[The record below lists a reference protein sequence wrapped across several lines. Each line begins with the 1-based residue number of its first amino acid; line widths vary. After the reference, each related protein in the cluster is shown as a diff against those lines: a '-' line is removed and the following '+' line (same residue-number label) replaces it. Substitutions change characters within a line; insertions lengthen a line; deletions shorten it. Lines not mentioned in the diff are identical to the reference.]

1 MSADTNVHHGLLHE
15 VDPPLLAAPDR
26 EIRVLGRVPAG
37 ATDAEAEHHLELA
50 ATEVRRRAVQTV
62 GAAKAGHLGG
72 EFSITDTLVTLYLDV
87 MNISPEQV
95 DAGDPER
102 DRLILSKGHAANALY
117 TALAVGGYLHPE
129 ALRTFLQEGSNWEAF
144 MTAAHRGLSNLT
156 AVIDRNRLQQGARV
170 ADTNDLEPLADKLV
184 AFGCF
189 LSARAM
195 EQIKADVAYSEHNVK
210 LVAQSPGV
218 AYGDLGPTH
227 HSIEDFAWMRTIPG
241 LTVVAPVDPVETAQV
256 IAWAAGHEGPA
267 YIRVSRMAVP
277 AVYPEGYQFVPGKA
291 VTLREGT
298 AATIIA
304 TGTTV
309 ARALAAADLL
319 AADGVEVRVLAM
331 PTIKPLA
338 EAAVVAAAA
347 ETGGVVTVEEAL
359 VTGLGGAVAEVLAEQ
374 HPAPLRR
381 IGFRDEFAITGTAE
395 WLLDRVGASP
405 EGIAATVRE
414 LA

>member
-129 ALRTFLQEGSNWEAF
+129 ALRTFLQSESMLNGHPARNKIAAVEANTGPLGHGLPIAVGTAIAAVLDGSKRRTFVLLGDGELQEGSNWEAF
-144 MTAAHRGLSNLT
+144 MTAAHRGLSSLT

-184 AFGCF
+184 AFGWEV
-189 LSARAM
+189 R
-195 EQIKADVAYSEHNVK
+195 E
-210 LVAQSPGV
+210 
-218 AYGDLGPTH
+218 
-227 HSIEDFAWMRTIPG
+227 
-241 LTVVAPVDPVETAQV
+241 VDGND
-256 IAWAAGHEGPA
+256 IAALRPA
-267 YIRVSRMAVP
+267 LR
-277 AVYPEGYQFVPGKA
+277 VPGSDRPVA
-291 VTLREGT
+291 
-298 AATIIA
+298 IIA
-304 TGTTV
+304 HTDKGFPVSYMRDNV
-309 ARALAAADLL
+309 AWHHKVPTAEQVGIALAEL
-319 AADGVEVRVLAM
+319 DGILGRL
-331 PTIKPLA
+331 
-338 EAAVVAAAA
+338 EAK
-347 ETGGVVTVEEAL
+347 ENN
-359 VTGLGGAVAEVLAEQ
+359 
-374 HPAPLRR
+374 
-381 IGFRDEFAITGTAE
+381 
-395 WLLDRVGASP
+395 
-405 EGIAATVRE
+405 
-414 LA
+414 